1 MTEEAGSINARG
13 DIVGAF
19 RDMAGKTH
27 GFLRRNG
34 QFTTLDFPSAISTFA
49 GSINSRGQI
58 TGAYRDLT
66 GRFHGFL
73 ATPEHGN

>member
-1 MTEEAGSINARG
+1 
-13 DIVGAF
+13 
-19 RDMAGKTH
+19 
-27 GFLRRNG
+27 
-34 QFTTLDFPSAISTFA
+34 LDFPSAIFTFA

-58 TGAYRDLT
+58 TGAYRDAT